1 LATVYERVKKVTM
14 AQLSVN
20 ENEIKADSNFNADLG
35 ADSLDQV
42 ELMIALE
49 EEFSTQ
55 GKKITIPDEESE
67 KMLSVQDAVDFLHGI
82 GISDMQ
88 ALPKPVEKAGFHK
101 ISIPK
106 PSFSK
111 PNLSRPNFSK
121 NNVQRQEGQPNHQTD
136 TVPQR
141 SGQSRNDNRQ
151 RRDRQQPQPGNVSRA
166 GTNPKQLQQPK
177 ATRQPLQKPSVIE
190 KSTD

>member
-20 ENEIKADSNFNADLG
+20 ENEIKADSSFSADLG

-55 GKKITIPDEESE
+55 GKKISIPDEESE
-67 KMLSVQDAVDFLHGI
+67 KMLTIQDAVDFLHGI

-88 ALPKPVEKAGFHK
+88 ALPKTVEKTGFHK
-101 ISIPK
+101 INIPK
-106 PSFSK
+106 PSFPR
-111 PNLSRPNFSK
+111 PNLSRPSSPKANL
-121 NNVQRQEGQPNHQTD
+121 QRQDGQQNQQANTGS
-136 TVPQR
+136 QR
-141 SGQSRNDNRQ
+141 GGQQRTDNRQ
-151 RRDRQQPQPGNVSRA
+151 RNDRKQQGNTSRP
-166 GTNPKQLQQPK
+166 NNNSRQLQQQPK
-177 ATRQPLQKPSVIE
+177 SLRQAPQKPPESE
-190 KSTD
+190 KPSG